1 MQERLI
7 RILEAIAGAG
17 NPVSIAEL
25 IAITGFPRATLYR
38 NIASL
43 VDCGFVEEA
52 DDGNR
57 YVLGMRFVRIAL
69 TGKADAHVIN
79 AVGSMLQKTVKELGE
94 TAFLARYRGGRVD
107 IVHIVTPDDPAVPYI
122 YPGLGPRPAH
132 ACSSAKAIAAFI
144 EPELLD
150 DLLEAHP
157 MRFNA
162 YTIVDPEE
170 VVRELNHVR
179 RYGYAVCDGE
189 IDEGVTSVSV
199 PINVDRLGAVFS
211 MGVVGAS
218 NRMKPIIQN
227 RVVPVLSA
235 EAVRAAAAIMHCSV
249 ADAESTSANALAQ
262 AREVPILANT

>member
-7 RILEAIAGAG
+7 QILEAIAGAG

-25 IAITGFPRATLYR
+25 IAITGLPRATLYR

-43 VDCGFVEEA
+43 VDCGFVDEA

-79 AVGSMLQKTVKELGE
+79 AVGAMMQKVVKELNE
-94 TAFLARYRGGRVD
+94 TAFLSRYRGGRVD
-107 IVHIVTPDDPAVPYI
+107 IIHIVTPDDPALPYI

-132 ACSSAKAIAAFI
+132 ACSAAKAIAAFI
-144 EPELLD
+144 QPELRD

-162 YTIVDPEE
+162 YTIVDPEL

-179 RYGYAVCDGE
+179 RQGFAVCDGE
-189 IDEGVTSVSV
+189 IAEGVTSVAV
-199 PINVDRLGAVFS
+199 PINVARLGAIFS
-211 MGVVGAS
+211 IGVVGPS
-218 NRMKPIIQN
+218 NRMKPAVQN

-235 EAVRAAAAIMHCSV
+235 EALRAAAAITHCSTV
-249 ADAESTSANALAQ
+249 DAKSANADAMAQ
-262 AREVPILANT
+262 AREVPAMAK